1 MGQNLRIVFEPRLHS
16 KYVEVNMN
24 PSWKE
29 IFAGLD
35 AANIPADFL
44 SPEERDQGPP
54 QEREDLWDTDDP
66 PSATSVE

>member
-1 MGQNLRIVFEPRLHS
+1 
-16 KYVEVNMN
+16 MN
-24 PSWKE
+24 ASWKE

-35 AANIPADFL
+35 AANIPPDFL

-54 QEREDLWDTDDP
+54 QERPDLWEDNDP